1 MEICSEKDRM
11 SDNLG
16 KVFYALDI
24 IPNKNIFIAYDNH
37 CYADA
42 MTKLDI
48 IVQKQIIDS
57 ETSIFSSLQKIN

>member
-24 IPNKNIFIAYDNH
+24 IPTKNIFIAYDNH
-37 CYADA
+37 RYADA

>member
-1 MEICSEKDRM
+1 MEICSETDRM

-16 KVFYALDI
+16 KVFNTLDI
-24 IPNKNIFIAYDNH
+24 ISNKYILAAYDNH
-37 CYADA
+37 DA

>member
-16 KVFYALDI
+16 KIFKTLDI

-37 CYADA
+37 RYADA
-42 MTKLDI
+42 MTKLNI
-48 IVQKQIIDS
+48 IVQKS
-57 ETSIFSSLQKIN
+57 